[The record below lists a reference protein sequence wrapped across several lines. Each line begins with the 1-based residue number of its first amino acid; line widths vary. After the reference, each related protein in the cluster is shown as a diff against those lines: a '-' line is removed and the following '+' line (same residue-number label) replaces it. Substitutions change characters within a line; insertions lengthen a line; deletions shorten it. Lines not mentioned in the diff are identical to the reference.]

1 MFREGD
7 LVRIKNTPHMMGWSN
22 PRGINIGKTF
32 VINFGYDVEKKLVK
46 GWLDGNITSSICDVK
61 NTYGINYHIDDLEL
75 VDPIDPI
82 YEIY

>member
-1 MFREGD
+1 MFKDGD
-7 LVRIKNTPHMMGWSN
+7 LVRIKNTPHMMEWSR

-32 VINFGYDVEKKLVK
+32 TINFGRDVEPKWREN
-46 GWLDGNITSSICDVK
+46 WLNGKIKSSFCDVK

-75 VDPIDPI
+75 VNTIVPI

>member
-1 MFREGD
+1 MFKDGD
-7 LVRIKNTPHMMGWSN
+7 LVRIKNTPHMMEWSR

-32 VINFGYDVEKKLVK
+32 TINFGRNINPRWKKE
-46 GWLDGNITSSICDVK
+46 WLDGETKSSVCDVK

-75 VDPIDPI
+75 VNPIDLI